1 MYHDVMVW
9 NNNLEKKKDRTML
22 INAGYIFVTAISNFK
37 GNYKEFTT
45 IKIKVGVS
53 IYRDQVR
60 ILLRAVRCTVCYK
73 PRSGVRIKFSP
84 RRRNVDIGRAA
95 VVCDNDD
102 LYSDDYCFRSPRC
115 HTTPLDAR
123 WRAPTAPWEGRD
135 REGPTLTERQRRNCS
150 FWPTFQGP

>member
-1 MYHDVMVW
+1 MYHDVMEW

-60 ILLRAVRCTVCYK
+60 KLLKCCLGHGLLCIVL
-73 PRSGVRIKFSP
+73 SP
-84 RRRNVDIGRAA
+84 
-95 VVCDNDD
+95 
-102 LYSDDYCFRSPRC
+102 
-115 HTTPLDAR
+115 
-123 WRAPTAPWEGRD
+123 
-135 REGPTLTERQRRNCS
+135 GPE
-150 FWPTFQGP
+150 FA